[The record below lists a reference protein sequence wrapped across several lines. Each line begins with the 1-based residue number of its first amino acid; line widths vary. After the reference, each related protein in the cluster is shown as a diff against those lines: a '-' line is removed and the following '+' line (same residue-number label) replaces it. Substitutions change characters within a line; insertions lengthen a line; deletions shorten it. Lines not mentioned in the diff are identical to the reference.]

1 MNEIHSNNSEY
12 NNKDYMDFNLSD
24 IQFINYNELRDKN
37 SMNNNKKS

>member
-24 IQFINYNELRDKN
+24 I
-37 SMNNNKKS
+37 